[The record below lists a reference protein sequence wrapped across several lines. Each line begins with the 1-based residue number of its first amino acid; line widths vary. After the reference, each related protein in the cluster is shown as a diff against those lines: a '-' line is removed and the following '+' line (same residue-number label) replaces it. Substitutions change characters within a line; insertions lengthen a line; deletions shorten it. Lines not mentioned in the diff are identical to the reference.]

1 MGTVIVAT
9 DGSEVAGE
17 AASAC
22 LALLDPS
29 EAVMV
34 VTVVEGTDPSIT
46 QDGSGH
52 AGPSM
57 NESEFATMRDRLLG
71 EGQEIVERTAAL
83 LHRDVETQV
92 IEGSA
97 GVALCQF
104 AREVSADLVVMGT
117 RGRGPLRRAFLGS
130 ISDYVLRNAPC
141 PVMVDRGSAGQTE
154 SAP

>member
-9 DGSEVAGE
+9 DGSDVAE
-17 AASAC
+17 SAASAC
-22 LALLDPS
+22 LALLDHS
-29 EAVMV
+29 EKVIV

-57 NESEFATMRDRLLG
+57 HESEFATMRDRLLA
-71 EGQEIVERTAAL
+71 EGREIVERTAASL
-83 LHRDVETQV
+83 PGKAETRV

-97 GVALCQF
+97 GIALCEL
-104 AREVSADLVVMGT
+104 AREVSADAIVMGT

-141 PVMVDRGSAGQTE
+141 PVMVDRTAG
-154 SAP
+154 

>member
-1 MGTVIVAT
+1 MGTVVVAT
-9 DGSEVAGE
+9 DGSAVAEE

-29 EAVMV
+29 ERVMV

-57 NESEFATMRDRLLG
+57 SPGEFATLRERLLV
-71 EGQEIVERTAAL
+71 EGREIVERTAAS
-83 LHRDVETQV
+83 LHREVETRV

-97 GVALCQF
+97 GMALCGF
-104 AREVSADLVVMGT
+104 AEEISADAIVMGT
-117 RGRGPLRRAFLGS
+117 RGRGVLRRTFLGS

-141 PVMVDRGSAGQTE
+141 PVMVDRGSGR
-154 SAP
+154 

>member
-9 DGSEVAGE
+9 DGSDVAEE

-22 LALLDPS
+22 LALLDHS
-29 EAVMV
+29 ERVMV

-57 NESEFATMRDRLLG
+57 QESEFATMRDRLLA
-71 EGQEIVERTAAL
+71 EGQNIVDRTVAA
-83 LHRDVETQV
+83 LHRDAETRV

-97 GVALCQF
+97 GIALCEL
-104 AREVSADLVVMGT
+104 AREVSADAIVMGT

-141 PVMVDRGSAGQTE
+141 PVMVDRVAD
-154 SAP
+154 

>member
-1 MGTVIVAT
+1 MGTVVVAT
-9 DGSEVAGE
+9 DGSAVAEE

-22 LALLDPS
+22 LALLDAS
-29 EAVMV
+29 ERVMV

-57 NESEFATMRDRLLG
+57 SPGEFATLRERLLA
-71 EGQEIVERTAAL
+71 EGREIVERTAGS
-83 LHRDVETQV
+83 LHREVETRV

-97 GVALCQF
+97 GMALCGF
-104 AREVSADLVVMGT
+104 AEEISADAIVMGT
-117 RGRGPLRRAFLGS
+117 RGRGVLRRTFLGS

-141 PVMVDRGSAGQTE
+141 PVMVDRGSGR
-154 SAP
+154 

>member
-9 DGSEVAGE
+9 DGSDVAVD
-17 AASAC
+17 AANAC
-22 LALLDPS
+22 LALLNES
-29 EAVMV
+29 EQVMV

-57 NESEFATMRDRLLG
+57 HESEFATMRDRLLA
-71 EGQEIVERTAAL
+71 EGQEIVERAVAS
-83 LHRDVETQV
+83 LHRQAEIRV

-97 GVALCQF
+97 GIALCELAQ
-104 AREVSADLVVMGT
+104 ELSADAIVMGT

-141 PVMVDRGSAGQTE
+141 PVMVDRGAR
-154 SAP
+154 